1 MLDVEPS
8 ARDRIRDV
16 LAGNPALG
24 GLRVGLT
31 DGGCSGFAYLLDF
44 EKAADPEDIVLDLD
58 GARLFVHP
66 MHAPF
71 LKGSRLRWEAGRW
84 QAGFQVDNPNVTRT
98 CGCGESVA
106 F

>member
-1 MLDVEPS
+1 VIDLDAT

-16 LAGNPALG
+16 LASNPSLG

-44 EKAADPEDIVLDLD
+44 ERAADPEDLVLEVD

-71 LKGSRLRWEAGRW
+71 LKGSRLRWEQGRW
-84 QAGFQVDNPNVTRT
+84 QAGFHVDNPNVTHA
-98 CGCGESVA
+98 CGCGESVS